1 MAERLLDK
9 IRSPK
14 DLAGLSA
21 AELRLLAQEL
31 RTLIT
36 ETVAEYGGHLA
47 SNLGVVDL
55 TIALH
60 RAFDFSRDHLVL
72 DVGHQCYAHKILTGR
87 REGFARLRTTGG
99 VGGFPNPAESP
110 YDRFRTGHA
119 GTSISTA
126 LGLALAEQAAGSDVR
141 TVAVIGDGAMA
152 TGLALEG
159 LNHAGDAGA
168 DLLVVL
174 NDNQMAISPT
184 VGALARYLTAVRTT
198 PAYDNLKDEV
208 RGVLGRMPF
217 GGQISQALHTFK
229 DALKDA
235 MVPDHAFE
243 HFGFRCFGP
252 VDGHDIE
259 ALGEALGEMKRL
271 DGPRLLHVHTQKGF
285 GFAPAAKQP
294 EAWHSAAPF
303 EEQNGKVV
311 TAEEPSDRPM
321 WTRAAVDE
329 LIALAEE
336 DASIVAITAAMP
348 EGTGL
353 LRFAHRFPDR
363 FFDVGICEEH
373 AVALAAGLAKGGL
386 RPVVG
391 VYSTFLQRAYDQLF
405 HDVALQGLPVV
416 LLVDRAGLVGADG
429 PTHHGLY
436 DIAYMRHLPRFTL
449 AAPADGAELAGML
462 HLALRADGPWAVR
475 YPRDLVPAAALSDVP
490 VEVGRAALLRK
501 GRQGA
506 LLAYGSVVEAALGA
520 ADRLAAEGIEVAV
533 ASARFAKPLD
543 SETLQALLESQPW
556 VLTIEDHTAPGGFGS
571 AVMEAAEALGLEVE
585 KIHRAAVPDVIV
597 EHDRRGKQLESA
609 GLTAERLAQ
618 RARALVA
625 GTRPSYRTEAR
636 P

>member
-14 DLAGLSA
+14 DLAGLDA
-21 AELRLLAQEL
+21 GALRLLAQEI
-31 RTLIT
+31 RALIT
-36 ETVAEYGGHLA
+36 ETVAVRGGHLA

-87 REGFARLRTTGG
+87 LEGFANLRTAGG

-110 YDRFRTGHA
+110 YDLFRTGHA

-126 LGLALAEQAAGSDVR
+126 LGLALADKAAGSDAR
-141 TVAVIGDGAMA
+141 SVAVIGDGAMA
-152 TGLALEG
+152 SGLALEG
-159 LNHAGDAGA
+159 LNHAGDVGA
-168 DLLVVL
+168 NLLVVL

-198 PAYDNLKDEV
+198 PAYDDLKEEV
-208 RGVLGRMPF
+208 QGALARMPF
-217 GGQISQALHTFK
+217 GGPITRAIHTFK

-252 VDGHDIE
+252 VDGHDLG
-259 ALGEALGEMKRL
+259 ALLEALGEMKRL

-329 LIALAEE
+329 LVALAEA
-336 DASIVAITAAMP
+336 DVRIVAVTAAMS

-373 AVALAAGLAKGGL
+373 AVALAAGLAKGGA

-405 HDVALQGLPVV
+405 HEVALQGLPVV

-436 DIAYMRHLPRFTL
+436 DIAYLRHLPGFTL
-449 AAPADGAELAGML
+449 AAPADHAELAGML
-462 HLALRADGPWAVR
+462 SLALRADGPWAIR
-475 YPRDLVPAAALSDVP
+475 YPRDRVPAEPLSGVP
-490 VEVGRAALLRK
+490 VERGRMAVLRE
-501 GRQGA
+501 GNAGA
-506 LLAYGSVVEAALGA
+506 LLAYGATAEAAMEA
-520 ADRLAAEGIEVAV
+520 AERLAGEGLQVAV

-543 SETLQALLESQPW
+543 SGGLESLLESQPW
-556 VLTIEDHTAPGGFGS
+556 VLSIEDHTAPGGFGS
-571 AVMEAAEALGLEVE
+571 AVMEAAEAHGLAAA
-585 KIHRAAVPDVIV
+585 KIHRAAVPDEFI
-597 EHDRRGKQLESA
+597 EHGAREAQLSAA
-609 GLTAERLAQ
+609 GLTAERIAQ
-618 RARALVA
+618 RARTLA
-625 GTRPSYRTEAR
+625 
-636 P
+636 

>member
-1 MAERLLDK
+1 VAERLLDK

-14 DLAGLSA
+14 DLAGLDA
-21 AELRLLAQEL
+21 GALRLLAQEI
-31 RTLIT
+31 RALIT
-36 ETVAEYGGHLA
+36 ETVAVRGGHLA

-87 REGFARLRTTGG
+87 LEGFANLRTAGG

-110 YDRFRTGHA
+110 YDLFRTGHA

-126 LGLALAEQAAGSDVR
+126 LGLALADKAAGSDAR
-141 TVAVIGDGAMA
+141 SVAVIGDGAMA
-152 TGLALEG
+152 SGLALEG
-159 LNHAGDAGA
+159 LNHAGDVGA
-168 DLLVVL
+168 NLLVVL

-198 PAYDNLKDEV
+198 PAYDDLKEEV
-208 RGVLGRMPF
+208 QGALARMPF
-217 GGQISQALHTFK
+217 GGPITRAIHTFK

-252 VDGHDIE
+252 VDGHDLG
-259 ALGEALGEMKRL
+259 ALLEALGEMKRL

-329 LIALAEE
+329 LVALAEA
-336 DASIVAITAAMP
+336 DVRIVAVTAAMS

-373 AVALAAGLAKGGL
+373 AVALAAGLAKGGA

-405 HDVALQGLPVV
+405 HEVALQGLPVV

-436 DIAYMRHLPRFTL
+436 DIAYLRHLPGFTL
-449 AAPADGAELAGML
+449 AAPADHAELAGML
-462 HLALRADGPWAVR
+462 SLALRADGPWAIR
-475 YPRDLVPAAALSDVP
+475 YPRDRVPAEPLSGVP
-490 VEVGRAALLRK
+490 VERGRMAVLRE
-501 GRQGA
+501 GNAGA
-506 LLAYGSVVEAALGA
+506 LLAYGATAEAAMEA
-520 ADRLAAEGIEVAV
+520 AERLAGEGLQVAV

-543 SETLQALLESQPW
+543 SGGLESLLESQPW
-556 VLTIEDHTAPGGFGS
+556 VLSIEDHTAPGGFGS
-571 AVMEAAEALGLEVE
+571 AVMEAAEARGLAAA
-585 KIHRAAVPDVIV
+585 KIHRAAVPDEFI
-597 EHDRRGKQLESA
+597 EHGAREAQLSAA
-609 GLTAERLAQ
+609 GLTAERIAQ
-618 RARALVA
+618 RARTLA
-625 GTRPSYRTEAR
+625 
-636 P
+636 